1 MESPYLIK
9 IRTFVFIMLTAA
21 RLICEQTVYH
31 KNRKQNFSERRLIQL
46 RKFFSRI
53 YFLIVS
59 LLILSGG
66 ILIFLYICQVR
77 PYVVQTGSMTP
88 TIPVGSV
95 CFVNQHISYWNIHEG
110 DIIAFQMG
118 ESAMVTHR
126 AVRIEESGI
135 TTKGDANRIEDA
147 ALVTEKNYVGKTIF
161 WIPEAG
167 NFVRYLRTKQG
178 IIFLLSGAVVLIL
191 TGFLLDNDS
200 KGTDKEENSP

>member
-1 MESPYLIK
+1 M
-9 IRTFVFIMLTAA
+9 
-21 RLICEQTVYH
+21 
-31 KNRKQNFSERRLIQL
+31 

-59 LLILSGG
+59 LLILTGG
-66 ILIFLYICQVR
+66 ILIFLYLCQVR

-95 CFVNQHISYWNIHEG
+95 CFVNQHISYQNIHEG
-110 DIIAFQMG
+110 DIIAFRLG

-135 TTKGDANRIEDA
+135 ITKGDANRVTDA
-147 ALVTEKNYVGKTIF
+147 ALVTEENYVGKTIF
-161 WIPEAG
+161 WIPEVG

-178 IIFLLSGAVVLIL
+178 IIFLVAGAAVLIL
-191 TGFLLDNDS
+191 TGFLLDN
-200 KGTDKEENSP
+200 GKESDTSDEKNSP